1 MLLLLLLLPLQ
12 NEVGTRETREGWG
25 NCRRPR
31 STVVGEVRWQ
41 SINIQ
46 NQRRARETEG
56 GRASERVNERTSDD
70 RPKVRERQ
78 KHRER
83 KREGEVEG
91 RREKHLAACV
101 RSFVLASPK
110 PYGPKLGA
118 RTKKKRRDE
127 RATET
132 SRSRRLRRMAAMD
145 RKPGEKD
152 EG

>member
-1 MLLLLLLLPLQ
+1 MLLLLLLPLQ

-46 NQRRARETEG
+46 NRRRARETED
-56 GRASERVNERTSDD
+56 GRASERANER
-70 RPKVRERQ
+70 RPTESERTTETQ
-78 KHRER
+78 
-83 KREGEVEG
+83 
-91 RREKHLAACV
+91 REKEGGRGRGKEREVSRLLASV

-110 PYGPKLGA
+110 PYGPKPGA

-132 SRSRRLRRMAAMD
+132 SRPRRLRRMAAMD

>member
-1 MLLLLLLLPLQ
+1 MLLLLLPLQ

-70 RPKVRERQ
+70 RPTESERTTETQ
-78 KHRER
+78 
-83 KREGEVEG
+83 
-91 RREKHLAACV
+91 REKEGGRGRGKEREASRCL
-101 RSFVLASPK
+101 RPFVLASPK
-110 PYGPKLGA
+110 PYGPKPGA

-132 SRSRRLRRMAAMD
+132 SRPRRLRRMAAMD